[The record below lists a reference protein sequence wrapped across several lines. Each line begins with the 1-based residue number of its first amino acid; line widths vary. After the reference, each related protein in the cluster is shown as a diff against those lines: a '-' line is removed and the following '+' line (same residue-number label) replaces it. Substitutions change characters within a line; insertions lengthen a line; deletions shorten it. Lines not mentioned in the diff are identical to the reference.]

1 MAMLSFVGY
10 RMRDA
15 GIGRWHLAAL
25 GLLLVLGLPGCG
37 GDSPNSPQ
45 PVPSATPT
53 PAPRRLLVAQGS
65 QSGIKPAPSGYSL
78 RIDTL
83 SGGMLEAHV
92 DWTFPSSDLDIG
104 FGQGDCFAV
113 PNCPI
118 LATSL
123 GPEKPKSL
131 FVAIPAG
138 GTYSLLWV
146 NNGTSD
152 ESISWNVF
160 LTN

>member
-1 MAMLSFVGY
+1 MKRSL
-10 RMRDA
+10 
-15 GIGRWHLAAL
+15 RW
-25 GLLLVLGLPGCG
+25 GLFLVLGLSGCG
-37 GDSPNSPQ
+37 GDSPTSPQ
-45 PVPSATPT
+45 QSPSPTPT
-53 PAPRRLLVAQGS
+53 PAPRRLLISQGS
-65 QSGIKPAPSGYSL
+65 QSGIVNTGSYSL

-83 SGGMLEAHV
+83 SGGMLEARV
-92 DWTFPSSDLDIG
+92 DWTFPSNDLDIAL
-104 FGQGDCFAV
+104 GQGDCFAN

-131 FVAIPAG
+131 FVTIPTA

-146 NNGTSD
+146 NNGTSN